1 MRKEIFAYMLFA
13 GFGFAWVGCGDSAS
27 ETQGTAAVEESVS
40 MEGGAVENVEPSQFD
55 SLITTLGDQA
65 LLLDVRSPEEW
76 ATGIISGSTLLNYY
90 DDGFAAALKNLPRK
104 EYVLVYCKAGGRSAE
119 AADML
124 KGLGYKHVYNLNGG
138 IDAWTETGLS
148 VQSTK

>member
-1 MRKEIFAYMLFA
+1 MRKEYYLFILIAVFSFAVA
-13 GFGFAWVGCGDSAS
+13 GCGDSAS
-27 ETQGTAAVEESVS
+27 DAPDTVTAEQSATIEEVS
-40 MEGGAVENVEPSQFD
+40 VENVGPVQFD

-90 DDGFAAALKNLPRK
+90 DDGFAAALKDLPRK
-104 EYVLVYCKAGGRSAE
+104 EYALVYCKAGGRSAE

>member
-1 MRKEIFAYMLFA
+1 MRKEFYALILFA
-13 GFGFAWVGCGDSAS
+13 IMGFAMAACGNSAS
-27 ETQGTAAVEESVS
+27 DASSASGEEETVTVEEAS
-40 MEGGAVENVEPSQFD
+40 VENIEPAQFD

-90 DDGFAAALKNLPRK
+90 DDSFAAALQDLPK
-104 EYVLVYCKAGGRSAE
+104 KDYALVYCKAGGRSAE
-119 AADML
+119 AAELL